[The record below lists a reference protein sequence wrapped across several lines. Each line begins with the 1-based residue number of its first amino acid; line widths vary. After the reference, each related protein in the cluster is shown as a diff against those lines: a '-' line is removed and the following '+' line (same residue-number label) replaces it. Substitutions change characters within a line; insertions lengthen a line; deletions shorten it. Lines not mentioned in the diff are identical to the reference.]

1 MKSVLVILTIFIV
14 SCKNQSNENKPNHS
28 KQNEIVTEEKHE
40 TKMEISTID
49 TIKMIEQ
56 LQGKWK
62 EAEYPYRT
70 VEFVRSTVK
79 FIEEGMERKP
89 IFEKFEI
96 SENCLFD
103 NNNIKDLKASDI
115 ILSLPES
122 KRCEK
127 LKVSNDTLTFS
138 GFKAYAGADY
148 NIIYLKLK

>member
-1 MKSVLVILTIFIV
+1 
-14 SCKNQSNENKPNHS
+14 
-28 KQNEIVTEEKHE
+28 
-40 TKMEISTID
+40 MEISTID

-79 FIEEGMERKP
+79 FVEEGVERKP

-96 SENCLFD
+96 SENCRFD
-103 NNNIKDLKASDI
+103 NNNIKDLKTSDI

-138 GFKAYAGADY
+138 GFKAYTGEDY